1 MSNVEVPASGL
12 TRPRSLFSSDH
23 EQFRATVRKF
33 IAQEVLPEH
42 ALWEQEGNVP
52 RELWRKAGQAGI
64 LCPMVPEAY
73 GGAGADFLF
82 TAIVVEEI
90 ARVLATGVTGW
101 TTHSDIV
108 APYLVEFGTEEQ
120 KRHWLPAMA
129 RGDVVGAIGMTEP
142 SAGSDLKAMR
152 TVAQRVSGGYRVN
165 GQKTFITNGLHAD
178 RLLLA
183 AKTDPAAGVKGIS
196 LFWVDTRSEGFS
208 RGRVLDKIGQR
219 AQDTAELFFQDMFV
233 PEGDMIGEPGKG
245 FAYLMSGLVQERLM
259 IALRCAISLEAALDW
274 TVDYAKQRETFG
286 KALIE
291 HQALRF
297 KLSEVKALALA
308 TRALVDGYLALH
320 MQGQLSAEE
329 AAVAKLW
336 AADATRALDDLL
348 QIFGGYGFMREYP
361 IGRAYTDLR
370 GNRIWGGSAEIM
382 KELIARKL

>member
-1 MSNVEVPASGL
+1 
-12 TRPRSLFSSDH
+12 
-23 EQFRATVRKF
+23 
-33 IAQEVLPEH
+33 
-42 ALWEQEGNVP
+42 
-52 RELWRKAGQAGI
+52 
-64 LCPMVPEAY
+64 
-73 GGAGADFLF
+73 
-82 TAIVVEEI
+82 
-90 ARVLATGVTGW
+90 
-101 TTHSDIV
+101 
-108 APYLVEFGTEEQ
+108 
-120 KRHWLPAMA
+120 
-129 RGDVVGAIGMTEP
+129 
-142 SAGSDLKAMR
+142 
-152 TVAQRVSGGYRVN
+152 
-165 GQKTFITNGLHAD
+165 
-178 RLLLA
+178 
-183 AKTDPAAGVKGIS
+183 
-196 LFWVDTRSEGFS
+196 
-208 RGRVLDKIGQR
+208 
-219 AQDTAELFFQDMFV
+219 MFV